1 MGSGRYRLG
10 VQEKIG
16 RMLRFGRLF
25 GLLFGVRTERKEEM
39 PQMRR
44 E

>member
-16 RMLRFGRLF
+16 RMLRFG
-25 GLLFGVRTERKEEM
+25 LLFGVRTERKEEM

>member
-1 MGSGRYRLG
+1 MGGGRSRLG
-10 VQEKIG
+10 IQKKIG
-16 RMLRFGRLF
+16 RMLRFGRLL